1 MIANEGS
8 SQTSKPPPASPAGL
22 PVSASK
28 RRISRVGRKQ
38 SNGSVQSSSSSG
50 TTRSAESVGI
60 RQPAKN
66 KIRRHQ
72 HRLSAVFGRG
82 SRRGSGEMAASGE
95 EMVVTEDPSE
105 LSNHI
110 TAPGILKIFGTEI
123 CEGANYKSVLATT
136 HSCAKE
142 LVKEALARYSLSK
155 EHADD
160 YVLCDVIGCIGDHP
174 WRTECVRVVGDNE
187 KPLLLQSLWKPR
199 EGYARRFEIQHKASV
214 EENISKDRDTV
225 TAGINAQARK
235 LQKTRSRGKS
245 VPLDLGISD
254 GAVDSRHNLFR
265 SLSEMNL
272 PAEAQS
278 TCGHSCTEVHKNC
291 KNQSQGEEPEAEAY
305 KATHCHANER
315 EETESSNDNTTQY
328 SIHPPLEFPYFL
340 LLHGFSYRQD
350 FIIYALIGSKTV
362 FGRQIEQTC
371 TETEGDTENLH
382 LWAPDILQQHCCVQ
396 RLDIHPAPDQ
406 TPGRVT
412 LLKPLNRAKMKRN
425 GVTIT
430 QEVELQSGDII
441 SLGEHYLFMYKDPT
455 SPVVTTPPTVTLPW
469 QAEMSHTCKLP
480 PLCKT
485 CVLSERERKYNGLPC
500 FRDSDGAELVLAYD
514 VEHETRILKEI
525 FATID
530 QNENAHKLTAS
541 FLLCLCLQQSATHF
555 SMPALR
561 RLLLQIANGVQIVV
575 WEKAKELAALQPEI
589 DSDPE
594 DLPPNTD
601 KLFQALE
608 PLVLWMANS
617 IQLLHFIQQE
627 VPRLLHGISQE
638 EEDEEEDCIAVLQLR
653 LSSVRSASEEA
664 MTVLEEV
671 IMFTFQQCVYYLTKM
686 LYPVLPGLLDS
697 NPFSESG
704 HLHISEDVKGVLD
717 ICTKTL
723 QLVRVL
729 HVHPEIT
736 LQLFAYLFFFINALL
751 FNLLMERGSGGMFYH
766 WSCGVRIR
774 ANLDLLMDWAH
785 GAGMSDLAHSYLLKL
800 SSAVNL
806 LATPKENLLQMS
818 WSTLRMEFTSLNPA
832 QLHHI
837 LREYNPRRSCPAA
850 WTPSSDEASAAL
862 RTIDILEGFDNHPPL
877 FLPTDGFELELKR
890 PVSETG
896 LIKQLSRF
904 QRLIKNLTDTESN
917 PHSPE
922 PPQLVSAV
930 PMEAKL
936 TKMEVHPKAQLEIGH
951 TEIVFPHAGTSDLGS
966 CEALITKKLQ
976 NLELQNNRV
985 NHSSV
990 ERLTLDPSCLLTPPN
1005 TPQNLELMDSETD
1018 HQEADQTS
1026 KYLGAIKQDEGKS
1039 EEHEIGEEDVFVL
1052 ELQRGAC
1059 GLGLELVDGEETP
1072 FKVSGIYIK
1081 TVIPDSPA
1089 ALSQRLRAGDR
1100 ILALNGLSLVGV
1112 DFQIGK
1118 ELFQMSGE
1126 RTRLLVARFDST
1138 TKETRTNLPA

>member
-1 MIANEGS
+1 
-8 SQTSKPPPASPAGL
+8 
-22 PVSASK
+22 
-28 RRISRVGRKQ
+28 
-38 SNGSVQSSSSSG
+38 
-50 TTRSAESVGI
+50 
-60 RQPAKN
+60 
-66 KIRRHQ
+66 
-72 HRLSAVFGRG
+72 
-82 SRRGSGEMAASGE
+82 MAASGE
-95 EMVVTEDPSE
+95 EVVTEDPSE

-136 HSCAKE
+136 HSSAKE

-155 EHADD
+155 EHVDD

-199 EGYARRFEIQHKASV
+199 EGYARRFEIQRKASV

-235 LQKTRSRGKS
+235 LQKTRSRGKY
-245 VPLDLGISD
+245 VLLELGGRD
-254 GAVDSRHNLFR
+254 GAVDSRHNLFK
-265 SLSEMNL
+265 SLSETNL
-272 PAEAQS
+272 TAEAQS
-278 TCGHSCTEVHKNC
+278 TCGRSCSEAHKNV
-291 KNQSQGEEPEAEAY
+291 KNQSQGDEPVSEAY
-305 KATHCHANER
+305 KATHCPANEK
-315 EETESSNDNTTQY
+315 EETESSDDNSTQY

-340 LLHGFSYRQD
+340 LLQGFSYRQD
-350 FIIYALIGSKTV
+350 FVIYALIGSNTV
-362 FGRQIEQTC
+362 FGRQVEQTC
-371 TETEGDTENLH
+371 TETDGDTEILH
-382 LWAPDILQQHCCVQ
+382 LWAPDILPQHCCVQ
-396 RLDIHPAPDQ
+396 RLDIHPAPFS
-406 TPGRVT
+406 TSGSVT
-412 LLKPLNRAKMKRN
+412 LLKPINRAKVKRN

-430 QEVELQSGDII
+430 RNVELQSGDII
-441 SLGEHYLFMYKDPT
+441 SLGDHYLFMYKDPT
-455 SPVVTTPPTVTLPW
+455 SPVVSTPPTVP
-469 QAEMSHTCKLP
+469 MSHICKLP
-480 PLCKT
+480 PKCKPY
-485 CVLSERERKYNGLPC
+485 VLSERERKYNGLPC
-500 FRDSDGAELVLAYD
+500 FRDSDGVELVLAYD
-514 VEHETRILKEI
+514 VEHETKILKEI
-525 FATID
+525 FTTIN
-530 QNENAHKLTAS
+530 QNENANKLTAS

-561 RLLLQIANGVQIVV
+561 RLLLQIANEVQMIV
-575 WEKAKELAALQPEI
+575 WEKAKELAALKPEI

-594 DLPPNTD
+594 ALSPSTE

-617 IQLLHFIQQE
+617 IQLFHFIQKE
-627 VPRLLHGISQE
+627 VPCLLHGISQE
-638 EEDEEEDCIAVLQLR
+638 EEEEDCISVLELR

-686 LYPVLPGLLDS
+686 LYLVLPSLLDS

-704 HLHISEDVKGVLD
+704 QLHISEDVKGVLD
-717 ICTKTL
+717 VCTKTL
-723 QLVRVL
+723 QLVRVFQ
-729 HVHPEIT
+729 VHPEIT

-751 FNLLMERGSGGMFYH
+751 FNLLMERASGGTFYQ
-766 WSCGVRIR
+766 WSRGVQIR
-774 ANLDLLMDWAH
+774 ANLDMLMDWAH
-785 GAGMSDLAHSYLLKL
+785 GAGLSDLAHSYLLKL

-818 WSTLRMEFTSLNPA
+818 WGTLRMEFMSLNQA

-837 LREYNPRRSCPAA
+837 LREYNPRQSCSAA

-862 RTIDILEGFDNHPPL
+862 RTIDILESFDNHPPL
-877 FLPTDGFELELKR
+877 ILPIDGFVLELKR
-890 PVSETG
+890 PISETG
-896 LIKQLSRF
+896 LIKQWSQF
-904 QRLIKNLTDTESN
+904 QRLIRKLTDPESD
-917 PHSPE
+917 PCSTE

-936 TKMEVHPKAQLEIGH
+936 TKMKVLPKAQLEIGH
-951 TEIVFPHAGTSDLGS
+951 TEIVFPHAGMSDLGS
-966 CEALITKKLQ
+966 CEAILTKKLQ

-1018 HQEADQTS
+1018 QQQADQTF
-1026 KYLGAIKQDEGKS
+1026 KNIGAIKQDEGES
-1039 EEHEIGEEDVFVL
+1039 EEHNIGEEDVFVL

-1059 GLGLELVDGEETP
+1059 GLGLALVDVEETP

-1100 ILALNGLSLVGV
+1100 ILAVNGLSLVGV
-1112 DFQIGK
+1112 DHKTGR
-1118 ELFQMSGE
+1118 ELIQMSGE
-1126 RTRLLVARFDST
+1126 RTRLLVARSDST
-1138 TKETRTNLPA
+1138 TTKEKRAKLPT